1 MGKVIAWMTMSLDG
15 FVADA
20 DGNVDRL
27 YADLADLQGTTYM
40 TDTIAATGAVIM
52 GRKTFEMG
60 DPDSYVGNYEF
71 QVPIFVLMHHPP
83 RIPPKQDDRLTFTF
97 VGDGVA
103 SAMAQATAVAGDKAV
118 QVIGGV
124 NVIHQLLPAGLVD
137 ELHIDIMPLFLGGWS
152 APVRARRSRSHRP
165 RNDRGRNG
173 GTANRSAVPHRPL
186 NAGRSKRCRAFQ
198 QVP

>member
-1 MGKVIAWMTMSLDG
+1 MGKVIAGMTMSLDG

-27 YADLADLQGTTYM
+27 YADFADLQGTTYM

-71 QVPIFVLMHHPP
+71 QVPIFVLTHHPP
-83 RIPPKQDDRLTFTF
+83 RVPPKQDDRLTFTF

-103 SAMAQATAVAGDKAV
+103 SAVAQATAVAGDKAV
-118 QVIGGV
+118 QVVGGV
-124 NVIHQLLPAGLVD
+124 NVIHQLLQVGLVD
-137 ELHIDIMPLFLGGWS
+137 ELHIDIMPLVLGDGLRLFEH
-152 APVRARRSRSHRP
+152 AALDRIDLETIGVETVGQRTGLRFRIVR
-165 RNDRGRNG
+165 
-173 GTANRSAVPHRPL
+173 
-186 NAGRSKRCRAFQ
+186 
-198 QVP
+198 